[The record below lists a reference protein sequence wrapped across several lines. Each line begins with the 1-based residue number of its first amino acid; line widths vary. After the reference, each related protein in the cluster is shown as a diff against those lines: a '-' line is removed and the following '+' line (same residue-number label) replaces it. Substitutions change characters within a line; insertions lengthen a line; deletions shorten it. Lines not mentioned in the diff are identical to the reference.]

1 MFADV
6 HMDVDIYIYIYTY
19 RPTYYCVTVY
29 LHNRRTF
36 RSQISDNM
44 DRWKSRGGKSQ
55 RRKKNRRKKIQ
66 VREKV
71 EKSRFTVVPQGP
83 KAHKRSTTAHRCGG
97 KQISKSKWS
106 KHLMLGPLL
115 QAALSKEC
123 TRQWREARFEVKILK
138 NTTRSHHFWKL
149 GFRKVRSVV
158 HVRKSKVV
166 KTEGLGPLFEVR
178 IWFGVA
184 GARDSAPCQK

>member
-1 MFADV
+1 MEK
-6 HMDVDIYIYIYTY
+6 
-19 RPTYYCVTVY
+19 
-29 LHNRRTF
+29 
-36 RSQISDNM
+36 Q
-44 DRWKSRGGKSQ
+44 RWEESEK
-55 RRKKNRRKKIQ
+55 KKNRRKKIQ

-149 GFRKVRSVV
+149 GFRKSAQRCARSQV
-158 HVRKSKVV
+158 KSGK
-166 KTEGLGPLFEVR
+166 
-178 IWFGVA
+178 
-184 GARDSAPCQK
+184 D